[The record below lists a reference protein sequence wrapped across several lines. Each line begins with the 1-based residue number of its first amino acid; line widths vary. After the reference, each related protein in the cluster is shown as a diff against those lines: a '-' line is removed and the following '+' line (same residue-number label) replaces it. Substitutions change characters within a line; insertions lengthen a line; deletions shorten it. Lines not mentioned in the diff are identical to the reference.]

1 MTAQPRLA
9 ACCVSQVLGEPY
21 DTSTT
26 TPLDG
31 CAASS
36 IGSAAPGSAV
46 LSDEAFTSSVTS
58 PAILIGS
65 RSLNSTSD
73 GAAGVSVSMNATN
86 RCPDSGER
94 LATVIDATPA
104 WAIAT
109 AITRASRPDP
119 ISIAF
124 GPA

>member
-1 MTAQPRLA
+1 MTLQPRLT

-65 RSLNSTSD
+65 RARTSTHALGARALHPPRN
-73 GAAGVSVSMNATN
+73 GAAGVSVSMTATN
-86 RCPDSGER
+86 RCPASGER

-104 WAIAT
+104 WAIAS
-109 AITRASRPDP
+109 ITV
-119 ISIAF
+119 
-124 GPA
+124 